1 MEIVTS
7 WMEQGIERGIE
18 RGLVLGELK
27 IILRLIN
34 RKIGEIAP
42 QVMERIRQL
51 SSPKLEDLSE
61 ALLDFSTEENLAA
74 WLEQNAE
81 DSIDEESTTN

>member
-7 WMEQGIERGIE
+7 WMEQG
-18 RGLVLGELK
+18 ELR

-42 QVMERIRQL
+42 QLLEKIRQL
-51 SSPKLEDLSE
+51 SEPKLEDLSE
-61 ALLDFSTEENLAA
+61 ALLDFSTEENLGE
-74 WLEQNAE
+74 WLQQNAE
-81 DSIDEESTTN
+81 DSTE

>member
-7 WMEQGIERGIE
+7 WMEQGIERGLI
-18 RGLVLGELK
+18 LGELK
-27 IILRLIN
+27 IILRQIN

-42 QVMERIRQL
+42 QLLEKIRQL
-51 SSPKLEDLSE
+51 SEPKLEDLSD

-74 WLEQNAE
+74 WLAENAE
-81 DSIDEESTTN
+81 DSTPEESNGN